1 MAALLS
7 AAAAAANATT
17 NVTVAVRLRHD
28 DSAANGDGDDD
39 AAGPVWRVRKQGA
52 LAYSGPR
59 LTLEDKETPIKRF
72 RCVLSCVGV
81 KGPGDR
87 SQPTNVHQPHHAAW
101 LSPLSLPAWTTLL
114 MQMQTTSRSSKLC
127 CSQSL
132 TSAAQAIMVR
142 VHSHAPQHDPPR
154 AQRDK

>member
-28 DSAANGDGDDD
+28 GSAANGDGDDD

-81 KGPGDR
+81 EGGDR
-87 SQPTNVHQPHHAAW
+87 SQPTNVHQPHHAA
-101 LSPLSLPAWTTLL
+101 
-114 MQMQTTSRSSKLC
+114 
-127 CSQSL
+127 
-132 TSAAQAIMVR
+132 
-142 VHSHAPQHDPPR
+142 
-154 AQRDK
+154 